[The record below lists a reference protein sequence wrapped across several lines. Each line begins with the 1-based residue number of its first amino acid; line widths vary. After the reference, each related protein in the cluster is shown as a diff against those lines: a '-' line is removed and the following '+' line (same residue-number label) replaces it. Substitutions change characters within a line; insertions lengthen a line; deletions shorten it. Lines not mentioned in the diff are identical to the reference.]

1 MARATF
7 LRTPWDYR
15 RRGAAPATPSARGCA
30 YLVGTLAVD
39 RAAQRAYS
47 ASGTEISPLNTIFG
61 GAPAMTKG
69 TFGEHLRREREMRG
83 VSLHE
88 VSQATR
94 IGTRF
99 LEALEG
105 ERWQDLP
112 GGVFNRGFLRSIAR
126 YLGLDEEALVA
137 EYAQAT
143 NDHPQV
149 AEWAPSAL
157 NRGSAE
163 PRAAS
168 RSHLGVLLT
177 LLVIVA
183 LGAGGW
189 WGWTQYGPVVRAW
202 RSPLPAVPQ
211 PKPPAAPSE
220 TAAASSPV
228 PGGEAAQAAPA
239 PAAEDLELRVE
250 VSRTTEV
257 TVGGD
262 GKTLFQG
269 KMSRGESHVFK
280 ARERFDVS
288 AKNSFALILELNGVS
303 MPPVGQPDSPGSI
316 TLTRKD
322 LIQPRGATGESH

>member
-1 MARATF
+1 MA
-7 LRTPWDYR
+7 
-15 RRGAAPATPSARGCA
+15 
-30 YLVGTLAVD
+30 
-39 RAAQRAYS
+39 
-47 ASGTEISPLNTIFG
+47 
-61 GAPAMTKG
+61 KG

-83 VSLHE
+83 VSLDE

-105 ERWQDLP
+105 ERWKDLP

-149 AEWAPSAL
+149 AEWSPAAL
-157 NRGSAE
+157 DRGAE
-163 PRAAS
+163 PRPNSNRRVAF
-168 RSHLGVLLT
+168 LLF
-177 LLVIVA
+177 LLVLTA

-189 WGWTQYGPVVRAW
+189 WGWTQYGSVLRAW
-202 RSPLPAVPQ
+202 RSPLPEVPL
-211 PKPPAAPSE
+211 PKPPAAPEVAPNSQPGGTE
-220 TAAASSPV
+220 TAAANAPV
-228 PGGEAAQAAPA
+228 AT

-257 TVGGD
+257 SVSGD

-269 KMSRGESHVFK
+269 KMTRGENHTFAAK
-280 ARERFDVS
+280 DRFDVS
-288 AKNSFALILELNGVS
+288 AQNSFALVLELNGVS
-303 MPPVGQPDSPGSI
+303 MPPVGAPDTPGKV
-316 TLTRKD
+316 TLTHKD
-322 LIQPRGATGESH
+322 LVPAHGTAGEPH

>member
-1 MARATF
+1 MG
-7 LRTPWDYR
+7 P
-15 RRGAAPATPSARGCA
+15 P
-30 YLVGTLAVD
+30 
-39 RAAQRAYS
+39 AYS
-47 ASGTEISPLNTIFG
+47 ACGTEISPLDTIF

-83 VSLHE
+83 VSLDE

-105 ERWQDLP
+105 ERWKDLP

-157 NRGSAE
+157 DHTIE
-163 PRAAS
+163 PRRESS
-168 RSHLGVLLT
+168 RRLAFLLT
-177 LLVIVA
+177 LLILVSV
-183 LGAGGW
+183 GAGGW
-189 WGWTQYGPVVRAW
+189 WAWTQYGGVLRA
-202 RSPLPAVPQ
+202 RLLSMRARLA
-211 PKPPAAPSE
+211 PKPPA
-220 TAAASSPV
+220 V
-228 PGGEAAQAAPA
+228 PAAAQAPSPA
-239 PAAEDLELRVE
+239 PPAVTTSATPAASGTAEQAVTPAEPEELVLRVE

-257 TVGGD
+257 SVAAD
-262 GKTLFQG
+262 GNSVFQG
-269 KMSRGESHVFK
+269 RMTSGESRTFK
-280 ARERFDVS
+280 AKDRFDVS
-288 AKNSFALILELNGVS
+288 AKNSFALVLDLNGVS
-303 MPPVGQPDSPGSI
+303 MPPVGQPDSPGSV

-322 LIQPRGATGESH
+322 LGPQHSASGESH